1 MPIRIYNT
9 LTRKKE
15 IFETIQPGKVLMY
28 VCGPTVY
35 AKAHIGH
42 AMSSLVFDIIRRY
55 LEHAGYEVRHVM
67 NYTDVDDKIIQRANA
82 LQVDPY
88 QLSQGYIDEYNGH
101 LKQLNIQQATV
112 NPRATEEMANIL
124 LLVKDLIDKGYA
136 YPKDGDVY
144 FRVRKLKDYG
154 KLSGRKLDEMQ
165 AGARIDVDERK
176 EDPMDFALWKSAKP
190 GEPAWDSPWG
200 KGRPG
205 WHIECSAMSMNH
217 LGDQI
222 DVHGGGNDLIFPH
235 HENEIA
241 QSEAATGKLFARF
254 WIHNGMLQF
263 SGEKMSKSLGNLV
276 TIEEFLS
283 KYSADNLRMM
293 VLNSGYHNPL
303 TFNEEVIGQ
312 AESALERLRSALKP
326 ALPGV
331 KGIAAISISKFQ
343 SEIETARNDF
353 ESFMQDDFNTSGAMS
368 AMFNLVRVTN
378 QLRDE
383 GASVEQLSLGQTA
396 LRELSGILGIRLEE
410 KTDIA
415 HPLDPYKDQLIE
427 EIQKLIK
434 SSSYANSEIFKKNI
448 DQIADLISK
457 NADLQM
463 LGELLKDARDESR
476 KLKYYRDSDEIRDF
490 SNSMGMGF
498 EDTKGGTILIWK

>member
-1 MPIRIYNT
+1 MPIQIYNT

-15 IFETIQPGKVLMY
+15 NFETITPGKVLMY

-35 AKAHIGH
+35 AKAHVGH
-42 AMSSLVFDIIRRY
+42 AMSALVFDIIRRY

-82 LQVDPY
+82 LKVDPY
-88 QLSQGYIDEYNGH
+88 QLSQVYIDEFNHH
-101 LKQLNIQQATV
+101 LKQLNIQQATA
-112 NPRATEEMANIL
+112 NPRATEEMANIIH
-124 LLVKDLIDKGYA
+124 LVQDLVDNGYA
-136 YPKDGDVY
+136 YSKDGDVY

-154 KLSGRKLDEMQ
+154 KLSGRKLEEMQ

-176 EDPMDFALWKSAKP
+176 EDPMDFALWKTAKP

-222 DVHGGGNDLIFPH
+222 DIHGGGNDLIFPH

-241 QSEAATGKLFARF
+241 QSEAATGKPFARF

-283 KYSADNLRMM
+283 NHSVDVLRMM

-303 TFNEEVIGQ
+303 TFNEEVIQQ

-326 ALPGV
+326 ALLGMNGV
-331 KGIAAISISKFQ
+331 EATSISKFHA
-343 SEIETARNDF
+343 EIEAAKNDF
-353 ESFMQDDFNTSGAMS
+353 ETFMQDDFNTSGALS
-368 AMFNLVRVTN
+368 AMFNLVRVIN

-383 GASVEQLSLGQTA
+383 GATNEQLSSGQA
-396 LRELSGILGIRLEE
+396 VLYELSGVLGLKLELKKE
-410 KTDIA
+410 IS
-415 HPLDPYKDQLIE
+415 HPIDQYKNQLAE
-427 EIQKLIK
+427 EIQKLK
-434 SSSYANSEIFKKNI
+434 KTASYANSENFKSRL
-448 DQIADLISK
+448 DLADDLINK
-457 NADLQM
+457 NADLQSI
-463 LGELLKDARDESR
+463 GELLKDARDESR
-476 KLKYYRDSDEIRDF
+476 KLKFYEDSDEIRNF
-490 SNSMGMGF
+490 SSGMGMGF